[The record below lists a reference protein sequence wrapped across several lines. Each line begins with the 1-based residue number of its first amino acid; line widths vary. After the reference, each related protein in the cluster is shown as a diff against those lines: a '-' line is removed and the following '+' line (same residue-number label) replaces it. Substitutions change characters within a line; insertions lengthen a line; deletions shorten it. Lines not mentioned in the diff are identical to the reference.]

1 MSKKIAA
8 INKRGFHGHVELQF
22 EDGSQHVVLQKGQH
36 EHLRVGDHYPAQEKE
51 HAVDAKA
58 SKETLVERE
67 SADERAADEDESG
80 ARREPEARPR
90 SKRK

>member
-1 MSKKIAA
+1 MSKKIVA

-36 EHLRVGDHYPAQEKE
+36 EHLKVGDYYPAREVE
-51 HAVDAKA
+51 RAVDAKA
-58 SKETLVERE
+58 SEETLIERE
-67 SADERAADEDESG
+67 SADSGAASEDESG
-80 ARREPEARPR
+80 AAREPEARPR

>member
-1 MSKKIAA
+1 MSKRISA

-22 EDGSQHVVLQKGQH
+22 EDGSQHVILQKGEH
-36 EHLRVGDHYPAQEKE
+36 EHLKVGDFYPAREVE
-51 HAVDAKA
+51 RAVDTQA

-80 ARREPEARPR
+80 VAREPEARPR